1 MLEINPFFNSV
12 GIKSDKLLL
21 HCIGCVVCDSPLT
34 EIQYAN
40 LARRTASD
48 TSICPFAVLASKNTN
63 ILWDLSTSMLSF
75 VLSPAWTGYVI
86 QNGISLNDNWPNLDK
101 YWHSKQYLYS
111 YAGRFCIQSMFPCV
125 WLSLAIT
132 RPEWIFSPLNFI
144 GRERSITISVYYV
157 KPLSLTAIAQTI
169 AIKSPFKRFAH
180 KS

>member
-1 MLEINPFFNSV
+1 MRTWPAAP
-12 GIKSDKLLL
+12 LLIPAYVRL
-21 HCIGCVVCDSPLT
+21 LYWLQK
-34 EIQYAN
+34 IQTFY
-40 LARRTASD
+40 D
-48 TSICPFAVLASKNTN
+48 ICQHQRCHLFCRL
-63 ILWDLSTSMLSF
+63 LG
-75 VLSPAWTGYVI
+75 WTGYVI
-86 QNGISLNDNWPNLDK
+86 QNGISLDDNWPNLDE

-111 YAGRFCIQSMFPCV
+111 YAGQFCIQSMFPCV

-180 KS
+180 KSWNICIFQAQFENLNNWNKDVQSSK

>member
-1 MLEINPFFNSV
+1 MNAELRNMRRLLSLGFTWNYEGMIKKSSIPSPLFWWSFRSVFFCYLIHRLICIGNLSFFNSV

-75 VLSPAWTGYVI
+75 VLSPAWMDWLC
-86 QNGISLNDNWPNLDK
+86 NSK
-101 YWHSKQYLYS
+101 WHFSK
-111 YAGRFCIQSMFPCV
+111 
-125 WLSLAIT
+125 W
-132 RPEWIFSPLNFI
+132 
-144 GRERSITISVYYV
+144 
-157 KPLSLTAIAQTI
+157 
-169 AIKSPFKRFAH
+169 
-180 KS
+180 